1 MKCNMKIKGK
11 EFVPFVTEKEID
23 SIVRRLAARIS
34 EDYAGKDLVACP
46 ILTGAF
52 MFASDLVRRLT
63 VPCEV
68 SFVRYAS
75 YNGMK
80 STGEVRCVMPFPP
93 NIEGRDVLIVEDVV
107 DSGFSMRHI
116 LSAAEALHP
125 RSVRICALFFKP
137 EAFKGDYRV
146 DYVGREIGNEFI
158 VGYGLDYDEQGRALP
173 EVMVHQDIQD
183 SVIKVSK

>member
-1 MKCNMKIKGK
+1 MRIKDK
-11 EFVPFVTEKEID
+11 EFVPFVTEEEID
-23 SIVRRLAARIS
+23 SIVRRLAAQIS
-34 EDYAGKDLVACP
+34 VDYTGKDMVACP

-80 STGEVRCVMPFPP
+80 STGEVRCMMPFPTS
-93 NIEGRDVLIVEDVV
+93 IEGRDVLIVEDVV
-107 DSGFSMRHI
+107 DSGFSMKHM
-116 LSAAEALHP
+116 LSAAEAMHP

-158 VGYGLDYDEQGRALP
+158 VGYGLDYDEQGRGLP
-173 EVMVHQDIQD
+173 EVMVHRN
-183 SVIKVSK
+183 V